1 MPLTVSAKMKVQR
14 LTDKDHQLVTEFL
27 RGTFSS
33 PTHWPGWNS
42 LVSRYYST
50 DFYYYG
56 LVEGG
61 ALQGIFPVHEVRQG
75 LIACLQSG
83 QFHYIPYGGWIK
95 ATDARGTAP
104 DIPVRAASRLECFA
118 LPAVGEFGYLYP
130 KATESFSTMI
140 VDLARDESAIWSG
153 SVDSKRRNMVRKALK
168 SGVTVASGEAVM
180 ADFYRLYEE
189 GARLNGLTPMSR
201 DFLTELEASGGDVQF
216 IPYVAFKS
224 DRPVGALGLIHD
236 KDYAIYWLGATD
248 RQSPG
253 LGQGEILQ
261 WEAIR
266 YSRRGGCR
274 YYDLCFVDRERL
286 PGIYEFKKGFSDRT
300 VTVPYL
306 NRRRFSYKVLNKIK
320 GR

>member
-1 MPLTVSAKMKVQR
+1 MKVHR
-14 LTDKDHQLVTEFL
+14 LTDRDHQQVTEFL

-33 PTHWPGWNS
+33 PTHWPGWNN
-42 LVSRYYST
+42 LVSRYYNT

-56 LVEGG
+56 LVGDG
-61 ALQGIFPVHEVRQG
+61 VLQGIFPVHEVRQG
-75 LIACLQSG
+75 LTTGLLSG
-83 QFHYIPYGGWIK
+83 QFRYIPYGGWLKK
-95 ATDARGTAP
+95 ADDGGTAP
-104 DIPVRAASRLECFA
+104 EIPVRAAGRLECFA
-118 LPAVGEFGYLYP
+118 LPSVIEFRYRYP

-153 SVDSKRRNMVRKALK
+153 SVDSKRRNMIRKAMK

-180 ADFYRLYEE
+180 DDFCRLYEE

-201 DFLTELEASGGDVQF
+201 EFLAELDTSVGDVRF
-216 IPYVAFKS
+216 IPFVAFIGG
-224 DRPVGALGLIHD
+224 RPAGALGLIHD
-236 KDYAIYWLGATD
+236 KDYAVYWLGATD
-248 RQSPG
+248 RQSPN

-266 YSRRGGCR
+266 YSRQNGCR
-274 YYDLCFVDRERL
+274 YYDLCYVDRERL
-286 PGIYEFKKGFSDRT
+286 PGIYEFKKGFSDMT

-306 NRRRFSYKVLNKIK
+306 NHRRFSYKVLNKIK